1 MKLNTPRWWY
11 VREGAPS
18 PVVRTLLKPLSWLW
32 AGATAR
38 RMARTVPVDAGVSV
52 IWVGSNGFASG
63 SCDSMLGCGLL
74 GGASCAAAVC

>member
-52 IWVGSNGFASG
+52 ISVGNLTVCGSG
-63 SCDSMLGCGLL
+63 SLYGPG
-74 GGASCAAAVC
+74 V